1 MGIGLTL
8 WLINPLTIPT
18 LLLCIVVFII
28 ALYCFSIYCGIL
40 LIRKRKYGLK
50 LSKMNQILQAISFSM
65 FGYAYQYIS
74 GVYFSVGL
82 DLTESFIFKFNFGI
96 SSWQLNI
103 NSDNPAQTLSLNL
116 FAIFL
121 IIVIDKLS
129 NTVTKLEAEEQL
141 SAIGKVEALSLTED

>member
-1 MGIGLTL
+1 
-8 WLINPLTIPT
+8 
-18 LLLCIVVFII
+18 
-28 ALYCFSIYCGIL
+28 
-40 LIRKRKYGLK
+40 
-50 LSKMNQILQAISFSM
+50 MNQILQAISFSM